1 MTGVGMSTNRG
12 HVRTVVASPW
22 GSVSIWR
29 SAAFDFI
36 AVQRRLD
43 RSGYRRRTTVGGA
56 IRRAEEGMVE
66 CLFECRE
73 VVGAHRLDR
82 IPSAKTVSYE

>member
-1 MTGVGMSTNRG
+1 M
-12 HVRTVVASPW
+12 
-22 GSVSIWR
+22 
-29 SAAFDFI
+29 
-36 AVQRRLD
+36 QRRLD

-73 VVGAHRLDR
+73 VVSAHRLDR